1 LPFIDRGEPPPS
13 GLPVTPCSGP
23 RRAASARRRTEFLAG
38 HIQQAARR
46 IEAGGGELAP
56 ASQAYLFKL
65 SLASETRPFAR
76 ISVPRPALDRLAG
89 IIFNATA
96 IAGFVSRVPPS
107 RPKALT
113 IHQSKVKLSGRISR
127 DCCSFAQARGRFD
140 SPPIKDES

>member
-1 LPFIDRGEPPPS
+1 LPAAFRKP
-13 GLPVTPCSGP
+13 
-23 RRAASARRRTEFLAG
+23 RAASK
-38 HIQQAARR
+38 QAA
-46 IEAGGGELAP
+46 E
-56 ASQAYLFKL
+56 L

-76 ISVPRPALDRLAG
+76 ICVPRPALDRLTG

-113 IHQSKVKLSGRISR
+113 IHQSKVKLSGCISR

-140 SPPIKDES
+140 SPLRPPRSTK